1 MSNIAA
7 TPLSKQMIKNL
18 CMAVRCILHLSKI
31 ERFDVVKMLDKL
43 VFILDEYGYDFNY
56 EVRPDDDTIFNAR
69 EEALTDLKT
78 GTIFIKQSVM
88 EEACSKKNARA
99 VFTLAHELG
108 HYFLHYFPD
117 EVSLSR
123 VSDDIKIPSFR
134 DAEWQ
139 ADNFAAELLMPEE
152 ACKNMS
158 IEGIMKVY
166 NVSLQAAEVRW
177 RRLNNVRIADL
188 FPTA

>member
-1 MSNIAA
+1 MSNTVA
-7 TPLSKQMIKNL
+7 TPLSKIMIKNL
-18 CMAVRCILHLSKI
+18 CMAVRRILHLSRI

-43 VFILDEYGYDFNY
+43 VFILDDYGYYFNY
-56 EVRPDDDTIFNAR
+56 EIRQDDDKLFNAK

-78 GTIFIKQSVM
+78 GTIYIKQSVM
-88 EEACSKKNARA
+88 DEACSKKNARA

-117 EVSLSR
+117 DVKLAR
-123 VSDDIKIPSFR
+123 VPDDVKIPAFR

-152 ACKNMS
+152 TCINMS
-158 IEGIMKVY
+158 IEGIMSVY
-166 NVSLQAAEVRW
+166 NVSCQAAETRYNKLHGIK
-177 RRLNNVRIADL
+177 RLEDYFFA
-188 FPTA
+188 